1 MSASLPDEDRKCVVR
16 IYLVVE
22 VQHVVLFKS
31 DLAPEVLAY
40 NALPGLVK
48 QVVEHLLQFPRKHYV
63 DFFQNFRDR
72 VLVAAFL
79 VNLVLFHSTL
89 NELDSLEL
97 HVY

>member
-1 MSASLPDEDRKCVVR
+1 MSAGLPDEDRKCVVR

-22 VQHVVLFKS
+22 VQHVVLFES
-31 DLAPEVLAY
+31 DLAPEVLAHD
-40 NALPGLVK
+40 ALPGLVK
-48 QVVEHLLQFPRKHYV
+48 QVIEHLLQFPRKHYV
-63 DFFQNFRDR
+63 DFLQNFRDC
-72 VLVAAFL
+72 VLIAAFL